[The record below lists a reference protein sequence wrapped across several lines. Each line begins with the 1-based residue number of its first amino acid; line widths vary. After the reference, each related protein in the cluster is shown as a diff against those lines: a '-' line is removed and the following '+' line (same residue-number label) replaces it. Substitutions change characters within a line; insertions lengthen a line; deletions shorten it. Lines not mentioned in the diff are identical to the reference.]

1 MKLITMKLITT
12 KLIHLTILGLFAVLL
27 SGAAQANPKH
37 GYKTVTKQAA
47 FADVRDDL
55 KDAIIN
61 RGFVVDYVGHFNTML
76 LRTSKAA
83 GSVTADGIKSPYK
96 NAQYLQFCAAK
107 LTHEAISADPRNIAN
122 CPYVVFVYEMGYA
135 PGKITV
141 GYRLPAV
148 GPTRTS
154 KRIAKKIEAL
164 LDGIVAEAAK

>member
-1 MKLITMKLITT
+1 MKNF
-12 KLIHLTILGLFAVLL
+12 HLAFIALL
-27 SGAAQANPKH
+27 VALLPVTVQANPKY
-37 GYKTVTKQAA
+37 GYKTLTKQGV
-47 FADVRDDL
+47 FEDVRDDL

-61 RGFVVDYVGHFNTML
+61 HGFVVDYVGHFNTML

-96 NAQYLQFCAAK
+96 NAQYMQFCAAK
-107 LTHEAISADPRNIAN
+107 LTHQAISADPRNIAN
-122 CPYVVFVYEMGYA
+122 CPYVVFVYELGYA

-154 KRIAKKIEAL
+154 KRVAKKIEAL
-164 LDGIVAEAAK
+164 LDSIVEEAAK